1 MLSSIEVLVMKRRM
15 GGVRAVSTMALLLSV
30 GMASLFGQAPPPPGP
45 APATPAQSPAT
56 PAVAVPAQAPPSS
69 AAAPSTTPRVSSRR
83 PTGPKTAR
91 ISVGLRVR
99 FFPAKSLSSMG
110 ENSLQTT
117 TTTPLFDWNFHTTP
131 RSPSYGGGAAVDL
144 NMTRNLRLRGEF
156 LFHRLRYDKVADIY
170 WGGDDPTT
178 PNDERNHMARTERTK
193 ARLFDVPLM
202 LQYQGFGTEGLR
214 KHLYLAFGGVVRNVS
229 TVKTSLDTVFQNGDK
244 ITTTPLIQ
252 PSKRNLI
259 GATVGL
265 GFRFIDDFNIKTT
278 PEIRYTRWAGNT
290 FGSDSTQS
298 PRSQLELGIGFT
310 F

>member
-15 GGVRAVSTMALLLSV
+15 GGVRAVTTMALLLSAGV
-30 GMASLFGQAPPPPGP
+30 ASLLAQAPAPPPQVP
-45 APATPAQSPAT
+45 AAPAQSPAT
-56 PAVAVPAQAPPSS
+56 PAVAVPAQAPPPS
-69 AAAPSTTPRVSSRR
+69 AAAPSTTPRVSSR
-83 PTGPKTAR
+83 PPAGPKTGR
-91 ISVGLRVR
+91 IAVGLRVR

-131 RSPSYGGGAAVDL
+131 RSPSLGGGAAVDI
-144 NMTRNLRLRGEF
+144 NMTRHLRLRWEF
-156 LFHRLRYDKVADIY
+156 LFQRLRYDKVTDIY

-178 PNDERNHMARTERTK
+178 ANDERNHMARTERTK
-193 ARLFDVPLM
+193 ARLFDVPIM
-202 LQYQGFGTEGLR
+202 LQYQGFGSEGLR
-214 KHLYLAFGGVVRNVS
+214 SHLYLAFGGVVRNVS
-229 TVKTSLDTVFQNGDK
+229 TIKTSTETVFQNGDK
-244 ITTTPLIQ
+244 ATGTASVL

-298 PRSQLELGIGFT
+298 PRSQLEIGIGFT